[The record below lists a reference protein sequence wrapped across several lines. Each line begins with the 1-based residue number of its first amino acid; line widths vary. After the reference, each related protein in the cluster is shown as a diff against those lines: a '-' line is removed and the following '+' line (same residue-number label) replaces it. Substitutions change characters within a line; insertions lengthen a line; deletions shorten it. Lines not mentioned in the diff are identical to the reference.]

1 MRTTVVLCVVVLLA
15 GCGLFRGSGACKEPK
30 GYQGNA
36 ELPLLRVP
44 EGVDPP
50 NQRALLRIPEV
61 KGTAK
66 RRPDGRCLDE
76 PPDFEARAAGTAAG
90 AVPPAG
96 HARAQPAAEPKPA
109 EPKAEPKPAEPK
121 Q

>member
-1 MRTTVVLCVVVLLA
+1 MRVIILLGLVA
-15 GCGLFRGSGACKEPK
+15 LLPGCGLFRDKGVCKEPK

-44 EGVDPP
+44 DGMDPP
-50 NQRALLRIPEV
+50 NQRALLRIPDV
-61 KGTAK
+61 KGTAT

-76 PPDFEARAAGTAAG
+76 PPDF
-90 AVPPAG
+90 VVQPPSPAG
-96 HARAQPAAEPKPA
+96 QKP
-109 EPKAEPKPAEPK
+109 

>member
-1 MRTTVVLCVVVLLA
+1 MRTAVVLCVVALLA

-44 EGVDPP
+44 DGVDPP

-61 KGTAK
+61 KGSAK

-76 PPDFEARAAGTAAG
+76 PPPFEVKPASPAAAT
-90 AVPPAG
+90 VPPAG
-96 HARAQPAAEPKPA
+96 EARPAAPSTAPK
-109 EPKAEPKPAEPK
+109 
-121 Q
+121 

>member
-1 MRTTVVLCVVVLLA
+1 MRVITLFSLAMLLA
-15 GCGLFRGSGACKEPK
+15 GCGLFRDKGACKEPK

-44 EGVDPP
+44 DGVDAQ

-61 KGTAK
+61 KGTAT

-76 PPDFEARAAGTAAG
+76 PPDF
-90 AVPPAG
+90 VVK
-96 HARAQPAAEPKPA
+96 PAAQAEAKP
-109 EPKAEPKPAEPK
+109 

>member
-1 MRTTVVLCVVVLLA
+1 MRAAAVVFVLALLA

-50 NQRALLRIPEV
+50 SQRALLRIPEV
-61 KGTAK
+61 KGSVT
-66 RRPDGRCLDE
+66 RRADGRCLDE
-76 PPDFEARAAGTAAG
+76 PPPFEVKPASPAAATAP
-90 AVPPAG
+90 PPAG
-96 HARAQPAAEPKPA
+96 NARPEPPSSA
-109 EPKAEPKPAEPK
+109 PK
-121 Q
+121 